1 VAEVR
6 PLPVRIQV
14 TDGALIPGKGDK
26 TVRASWKIALFGA
39 LGLLVFLPLYNMAP
53 VQEFVLSLWA
63 GLFPSPELTARLD
76 LLRSGKYQNIW
87 VDILLYLPDGL
98 AVTFSVTLSSILLAT
113 VFGLA
118 AGLGQISRVVLLNR
132 IATVYVEVIRGIPLL
147 VQIFYIYFALG
158 NLFHLDGFFAA
169 VLSMAFCY
177 GAYMGEIFRSG
188 IQAVPVG
195 QMEAALALGLSRS
208 QAIRRI
214 ILPKTVKIILPAIG
228 NEFIALLKDSSMVS
242 VMALVDLLRLAKN
255 YGSNH
260 GDYFPPL
267 TVVALVYLVMTL
279 ILSWLVALM
288 EERLNQNAR

>member
-1 VAEVR
+1 MAEVR

-26 TVRASWKIALFGA
+26 TVRASWKISLFGA
-39 LGLLVFLPLYNMAP
+39 LGLLVFLPLYNMAL

-63 GLFPSPELTARLD
+63 GLFSSPDLTARLAF
-76 LLRSGKYQNIW
+76 LRSGKYQNIW

-118 AGLGQISRVVLLNR
+118 AGLGQISRVVLINR

-177 GAYMGEIFRSG
+177 GAYMGEIFRAG

-214 ILPKTVKIILPAIG
+214 ILPQTVKIILPAIG

>member
-1 VAEVR
+1 MAEVKD
-6 PLPVRIQV
+6 PSVRIQV
-14 TDGALIPGKGDK
+14 TDGALIPDKGNK

-39 LGLLVFLPLYNMAP
+39 LGLLVFLPVYNMAP
-53 VQEFVLSLWA
+53 VQEFLLGLWVQW
-63 GLFPSPELTARLD
+63 FPSPELQARLAD
-76 LLRSGKYQNIW
+76 LKAGKYTNIW
-87 VDILLYLPDGL
+87 VDILFYLPEGL
-98 AVTFSVTLSSILLAT
+98 AVTFQVTISSILLAS

-118 AGLGQISRVVLLNR
+118 AGLGQISRVVFFNR
-132 IATVYVEVIRGIPLL
+132 VATVYVEVIRGIPLL

-158 NLFHLDGFFAA
+158 SIFRLDGFFAA

-177 GAYMGEIFRSG
+177 GAYMGEIFRAG
-188 IQAVPVG
+188 IQAIPKG

-208 QAIRRI
+208 QAITQI
-214 ILPKTVKIILPAIG
+214 ILPQTVKIILPAIG

-255 YGSNH
+255 YGSTH

-288 EERLNQNAR
+288 EERLNQHAR

>member
-1 VAEVR
+1 MAEVKQSS
-6 PLPVRIQV
+6 VRIQI
-14 TDGALIPGKGDK
+14 TDGALIPDKGNK
-26 TVRASWKIALFGA
+26 TVRTSWKISLFGA
-39 LGLLVFLPLYNMAP
+39 LALLVFLPLYNMAP
-53 VQEFVLSLWA
+53 VQQVVLQAWGSF
-63 GLFPSPELTARLD
+63 FPSADLSARLD
-76 LLRSGKYQNIW
+76 DIASGAYKNIW

-98 AVTFSVTLSSILLAT
+98 SVTFAVTFSSIAMAT
-113 VFGLA
+113 VFGLL
-118 AGLGQISRVVLLNR
+118 AGLGQISRVVFLNR
-132 IATVYVEVIRGIPLL
+132 LATVYVEVIRGIPLL

-158 NLFHLDGFFAA
+158 SVFHLDGFLAA
-169 VLSMAFCY
+169 VISMSFCY
-177 GAYMGEIFRSG
+177 GAYMGEIFRAG
-188 IQAVPVG
+188 IQAIPRG

-208 QAIRRI
+208 QAIWTI
-214 ILPKTVKIILPAIG
+214 IMPQTVKIILPAIG

-279 ILSWLVALM
+279 ILSWLVAVM